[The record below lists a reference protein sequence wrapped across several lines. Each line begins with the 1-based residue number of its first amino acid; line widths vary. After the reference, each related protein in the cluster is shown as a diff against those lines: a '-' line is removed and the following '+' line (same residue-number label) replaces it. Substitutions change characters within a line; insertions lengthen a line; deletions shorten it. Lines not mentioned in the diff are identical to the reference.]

1 MISTQEPLANESLE
15 FGENPGKDYAQSLLQ
30 GLDDSQRKAATAL
43 QGPVRITA
51 CAGAG
56 KTRTITRRIAYAC
69 AKGEWDEN
77 RVLAVTFSVKAAKEM
92 QNRLKKL
99 GVNNATVATFHSAA
113 LQQLRRF
120 WADVCQAPFPNI
132 MDDPK
137 TVTEQALNH
146 YTDFS
151 DMTSVQ
157 IRDIIAEI
165 NWAKVCLIAPD
176 DYARAYACVSR
187 DLPAALNVNQFVE
200 AYKAY
205 ELEKNARNLVDFN
218 DLLLLAC
225 HILRAFPKVAAQI
238 RSSIGWV
245 TVDEYQDVSPLQH
258 ELLRCW
264 LGSNRNICVV
274 GDPAQTIYSFAGA
287 SSYDLLEFPNEFA
300 PLCADINLNTDYR
313 STERI
318 VGLANR
324 VLSKSAFRCD
334 YLRLVSKNKGG
345 ARVTKTVY
353 NTDYDEAVDV
363 AQRIHNA
370 IKTGKALPSDFAIL
384 TRTNAQ
390 QNIFCKTLGDLG
402 IHFSVRKDAG
412 LQLDVLENNVEDFDS
427 SGFSDLEKDI
437 DSVDVEDSSGKDSSG
452 KDSAAKDS
460 AAKDS
465 NSERAKMDLIKKS
478 LLPVTISTIHA
489 SKGLEFK
496 HVFLIGCS
504 EGLLPFG
511 GVNRS
516 QDQDEEE
523 RRLMYVAITRAE
535 ETLHISYSI
544 CKDYGSGMQRSVSHF
559 LE

>member
-1 MISTQEPLANESLE
+1 MISTQESLE
-15 FGENPGKDYAQSLLQ
+15 SKKRESNENHGKDYAQSLLE
-30 GLDDSQRKAATAL
+30 GLDDSQRKAAMVL

-113 LQQLRRF
+113 LQHLRRV
-120 WADVCQAPFPNI
+120 WNDVCEAPFPNI

-137 TVTEQALNH
+137 SVTEQALSH
-146 YTDFS
+146 YTDFA
-151 DMTSVQ
+151 DMTSAQ
-157 IRDIIAEI
+157 IRDIVAEI
-165 NWAKVCLIAPD
+165 NWAKVSLIAPD
-176 DYARAYACVSR
+176 DYARAYSCVSR
-187 DLPAALNVNQFVE
+187 DLPAALDVNQFVE

-205 ELEKNARNLVDFN
+205 ELEKNTRNLIDFN

-225 HILRAFPKVAAQI
+225 HVLRAFPKACEKI
-238 RSSIGWV
+238 RSKIGWV

-258 ELLRCW
+258 ELLKCW
-264 LGSNRNICVV
+264 LGNNRNICVV

-353 NTDYDEAVDV
+353 NTDHDEAVDV
-363 AQRIHNA
+363 AQRIYNA
-370 IKTGKALPSDFAIL
+370 VKSGKACPTDFAIL

-412 LQLDVLENNVEDFDS
+412 LQIDVLENNFEDS
-427 SGFSDLEKDI
+427 NASDLSDSEKYVESGDAKDI
-437 DSVDVEDSSGKDSSG
+437 DF
-452 KDSAAKDS
+452 AKES
-460 AAKDS
+460 E
-465 NSERAKMDLIKKS
+465 SEREKVDLIKKS

-511 GVNRS
+511 SVNRT
-516 QDQDEEE
+516 QDADEEE

-535 ETLHISYSI
+535 ATLHISYAI
-544 CKDYGSGMQRSVSHF
+544 CKDYGNGMQRSVSHF

>member
-1 MISTQEPLANESLE
+1 MISTQESLE
-15 FGENPGKDYAQSLLQ
+15 SKKRESNENHGKDYAQSLLE
-30 GLDDSQRKAATAL
+30 GLDDSQRKAAMVL

-113 LQQLRRF
+113 LQHLRRV
-120 WADVCQAPFPNI
+120 WNDVCEAPFPNI

-137 TVTEQALNH
+137 SVTEQALIH
-146 YTDFS
+146 YTDFAN
-151 DMTSVQ
+151 MTSAQ

-165 NWAKVCLIAPD
+165 NWAKVSLIAPD
-176 DYARAYACVSR
+176 DCARACACVSR
-187 DLPAALNVNQFVE
+187 DLPAALDVNQFVE

-205 ELEKNARNLVDFN
+205 ELEKNTRNLVDFN

-225 HILRAFPKVAAQI
+225 HVLRAFPKACEKI
-238 RSSIGWV
+238 RSKIGWI

-258 ELLRCW
+258 ELLKCW
-264 LGSNRNICVV
+264 LGNNRNICVV

-334 YLRLVSKNKGG
+334 YLRLMSKNKGG

-363 AQRIHNA
+363 AQRIYNA
-370 IKTGKALPSDFAIL
+370 VKSGKALPTDFAIL

-412 LQLDVLENNVEDFDS
+412 LQIDVLENNFEDS
-427 SGFSDLEKDI
+427 NASDLSDSKKYVESGDAKDI
-437 DSVDVEDSSGKDSSG
+437 DF
-452 KDSAAKDS
+452 AKDGG
-460 AAKDS
+460 
-465 NSERAKMDLIKKS
+465 SEREKVDLIKKS

-511 GVNRS
+511 SVNRT
-516 QDQDEEE
+516 QDANEEE

-535 ETLHISYSI
+535 ATLHISYAI
-544 CKDYGSGMQRSVSHF
+544 CKDYGNGMQRSVSHF

>member
-1 MISTQEPLANESLE
+1 M
-15 FGENPGKDYAQSLLQ
+15 
-30 GLDDSQRKAATAL
+30 AL

-99 GVNNATVATFHSAA
+99 GVNNVTVATFHSAA
-113 LQQLRRF
+113 LQHLRRV
-120 WADVCQAPFPNI
+120 WNDVCEAPFPNI

-137 TVTEQALNH
+137 SVTEQALSH
-146 YTDFS
+146 YTDFA
-151 DMTSVQ
+151 DMTSAQ

-165 NWAKVCLIAPD
+165 NWAKVSLIAPD
-176 DYARAYACVSR
+176 DYARAYSCVSR
-187 DLPAALNVNQFVE
+187 DLPAALDVNQFVE

-205 ELEKNARNLVDFN
+205 ELEKNTRNLIDFN

-225 HILRAFPKVAAQI
+225 HVLRAFPKACEKI
-238 RSSIGWV
+238 RSKIGWV

-258 ELLRCW
+258 ELLKCW
-264 LGSNRNICVV
+264 LGNNRNICVV

-300 PLCADINLNTDYR
+300 PLCADISLNTDYR

-363 AQRIHNA
+363 AQRIYNA
-370 IKTGKALPSDFAIL
+370 VKSGKALPTDFAIL

-412 LQLDVLENNVEDFDS
+412 LQIDVLENNFEDSNASDL
-427 SGFSDLEKDI
+427 SDLEKYVESGDAKDI
-437 DSVDVEDSSGKDSSG
+437 DF
-452 KDSAAKDS
+452 AKES
-460 AAKDS
+460 E
-465 NSERAKMDLIKKS
+465 SEREKVDLIKKS

-511 GVNRS
+511 SVNRT
-516 QDQDEEE
+516 QDTDEEE

-535 ETLHISYSI
+535 ATLHMSYAI
-544 CKDYGSGMQRSVSHF
+544 CKDYGNGMQRSVSHF

>member
-1 MISTQEPLANESLE
+1 MISTQESLE
-15 FGENPGKDYAQSLLQ
+15 SKKRESNENHGKDYAQSLLE
-30 GLDDSQRKAATAL
+30 GLDDSQRKAAMVL

-113 LQQLRRF
+113 LQHLRRV
-120 WADVCQAPFPNI
+120 WNDVCEAPFPNI

-137 TVTEQALNH
+137 SVTEQALIH
-146 YTDFS
+146 YTDFAN
-151 DMTSVQ
+151 MTSAQ

-165 NWAKVCLIAPD
+165 NWAKVSLIAPD
-176 DYARAYACVSR
+176 DYARACACVSR
-187 DLPAALNVNQFVE
+187 DLPAALDVNQFVE

-205 ELEKNARNLVDFN
+205 ELEKNTRNLVDFN

-225 HILRAFPKVAAQI
+225 HVLRTFPKACEKI
-238 RSSIGWV
+238 RSKIGWI

-258 ELLRCW
+258 ELLKCW
-264 LGSNRNICVV
+264 LGNNRNICVV

-334 YLRLVSKNKGG
+334 YLRLMSKNKGG

-363 AQRIHNA
+363 AQRIYNA
-370 IKTGKALPSDFAIL
+370 VKSGKALPTDFAIL

-412 LQLDVLENNVEDFDS
+412 LQIDVLENNFEDS
-427 SGFSDLEKDI
+427 NASDLSDSKKYVESGDAKDI
-437 DSVDVEDSSGKDSSG
+437 DF
-452 KDSAAKDS
+452 AKDGG
-460 AAKDS
+460 
-465 NSERAKMDLIKKS
+465 SEREKVDLIKKS

-511 GVNRS
+511 SVNRT
-516 QDQDEEE
+516 QDANEEE

-535 ETLHISYSI
+535 ATLHISYAI
-544 CKDYGSGMQRSVSHF
+544 CKDYGNGMQRSVSHF

>member
-1 MISTQEPLANESLE
+1 MISTQESLE
-15 FGENPGKDYAQSLLQ
+15 SKKRESNENHGKDYAQSLLE
-30 GLDDSQRKAATAL
+30 GLDDSQRKAAMVL

-113 LQQLRRF
+113 LQHLRRV
-120 WADVCQAPFPNI
+120 WNDVCEAPFPNI

-137 TVTEQALNH
+137 SVTEQALIH
-146 YTDFS
+146 YTDFAN
-151 DMTSVQ
+151 MTSAQ

-165 NWAKVCLIAPD
+165 NWAKVSLIAPD
-176 DYARAYACVSR
+176 DYARACACVSR
-187 DLPAALNVNQFVE
+187 DLPAALDVNQFVE

-205 ELEKNARNLVDFN
+205 ELEKNTRNLVDFN

-225 HILRAFPKVAAQI
+225 HVLRAFPKACEKI
-238 RSSIGWV
+238 RSKIGWI

-258 ELLRCW
+258 ELLKCW
-264 LGSNRNICVV
+264 LGNNRNICVV

-334 YLRLVSKNKGG
+334 YLRLMSKNKGG

-363 AQRIHNA
+363 AQRIYNA
-370 IKTGKALPSDFAIL
+370 VKSGKALPTDFAIL

-390 QNIFCKTLGDLG
+390 HNIFCKTLGDLG
-402 IHFSVRKDAG
+402 IHFSVRKDSG
-412 LQLDVLENNVEDFDS
+412 LQIDVLENNFEDS
-427 SGFSDLEKDI
+427 NASDLSDSKKYVESGDAKDI
-437 DSVDVEDSSGKDSSG
+437 DF
-452 KDSAAKDS
+452 AKDGG
-460 AAKDS
+460 
-465 NSERAKMDLIKKS
+465 SEREKVDLIKKS

-511 GVNRS
+511 SVNRT
-516 QDQDEEE
+516 QDANEEE

-535 ETLHISYSI
+535 ATLHISYAI
-544 CKDYGSGMQRSVSHF
+544 CKDYGNGMQRSVSHF

>member
-1 MISTQEPLANESLE
+1 MISTQESLE
-15 FGENPGKDYAQSLLQ
+15 SKKRESNENHGKDYAQSLLE
-30 GLDDSQRKAATAL
+30 GLDDSQRKAAMAL

-113 LQQLRRF
+113 LQHLRRV
-120 WADVCQAPFPNI
+120 WNDVCEAPFPNI

-137 TVTEQALNH
+137 SVTEQALSH
-146 YTDFS
+146 YTDFA
-151 DMTSVQ
+151 DMTSAQ
-157 IRDIIAEI
+157 IRDIVAEI
-165 NWAKVCLIAPD
+165 NWAKVSLIAPD
-176 DYARAYACVSR
+176 DYARAYSCVSR
-187 DLPAALNVNQFVE
+187 DLPAALDVNQFVE

-205 ELEKNARNLVDFN
+205 ELEKNTRNLIDFN

-225 HILRAFPKVAAQI
+225 HVLRAFPKACEKI
-238 RSSIGWV
+238 RSKIGWV

-258 ELLRCW
+258 ELLKCW
-264 LGSNRNICVV
+264 LGNNRNICVV

-363 AQRIHNA
+363 AQRIYNA
-370 IKTGKALPSDFAIL
+370 VKSGKACPTDFAIL

-412 LQLDVLENNVEDFDS
+412 LQIDVLENNFEDS
-427 SGFSDLEKDI
+427 NASDLSDSEKYVESGDAKDI
-437 DSVDVEDSSGKDSSG
+437 DF
-452 KDSAAKDS
+452 AKES
-460 AAKDS
+460 E
-465 NSERAKMDLIKKS
+465 SEREKVDLIKKS
-478 LLPVTISTIHA
+478 LLPVTISTIHT

-511 GVNRS
+511 SVNRT
-516 QDQDEEE
+516 QDADEEE

-535 ETLHISYSI
+535 ATLRISYAI
-544 CKDYGSGMQRSVSHF
+544 CKDYGNGMQRSVSHF

>member
-1 MISTQEPLANESLE
+1 MISTQESLE
-15 FGENPGKDYAQSLLQ
+15 SKKRESNENHGKDYAQSLLE
-30 GLDDSQRKAATAL
+30 GLDDSQRKAAMVL

-113 LQQLRRF
+113 LQHLRRV
-120 WADVCQAPFPNI
+120 WNDVCEAPFPNI

-137 TVTEQALNH
+137 SVTEQALSH
-146 YTDFS
+146 YTDFA
-151 DMTSVQ
+151 DMTSAQ
-157 IRDIIAEI
+157 IRDIVSEI
-165 NWAKVCLIAPD
+165 NWAKVSLIAPD
-176 DYARAYACVSR
+176 DYARAYSCISR
-187 DLPAALNVNQFVE
+187 DLPAALDVNQFVE

-205 ELEKNARNLVDFN
+205 ELEKNTRNLIDFN

-225 HILRAFPKVAAQI
+225 HVLRAFPKACEKI
-238 RSSIGWV
+238 RSKIGWV

-258 ELLRCW
+258 ELLKCW
-264 LGSNRNICVV
+264 LGNNRNICVV

-363 AQRIHNA
+363 AQRIYNA
-370 IKTGKALPSDFAIL
+370 VKSGKALPTDFAIL

-412 LQLDVLENNVEDFDS
+412 LQIDVLENNFEDS
-427 SGFSDLEKDI
+427 NASDLSDSEKYVESGDAKDI
-437 DSVDVEDSSGKDSSG
+437 DF
-452 KDSAAKDS
+452 AKES
-460 AAKDS
+460 E
-465 NSERAKMDLIKKS
+465 SEREKVDLIKKS

-511 GVNRS
+511 SVNRT
-516 QDQDEEE
+516 QDADEEE

-535 ETLHISYSI
+535 ATLHISYAI
-544 CKDYGSGMQRSVSHF
+544 CKDYGNGMQRSVSHF

>member
-1 MISTQEPLANESLE
+1 MISTQESLE
-15 FGENPGKDYAQSLLQ
+15 SKKRESNENHGKDYAQSLLE
-30 GLDDSQRKAATAL
+30 GLDDSQRKAAMVL

-113 LQQLRRF
+113 LQHLRRV
-120 WADVCQAPFPNI
+120 WNDVCEAPFPNI

-137 TVTEQALNH
+137 SVTEQALIH
-146 YTDFS
+146 YTDFAN
-151 DMTSVQ
+151 MTSAQ

-165 NWAKVCLIAPD
+165 NWAKVSLIAPD
-176 DYARAYACVSR
+176 DYARACACVSR
-187 DLPAALNVNQFVE
+187 DLPAALDVNQFVE

-205 ELEKNARNLVDFN
+205 ELEKNTRNLVDFN

-225 HILRAFPKVAAQI
+225 HVLRAFPKACEKI
-238 RSSIGWV
+238 RSKIGWI

-258 ELLRCW
+258 ELLKCW
-264 LGSNRNICVV
+264 LGNNRNICVV

-334 YLRLVSKNKGG
+334 YLRLMSKNKGG

-363 AQRIHNA
+363 AQRIYNA
-370 IKTGKALPSDFAIL
+370 VKSGKALPADFAIL

-412 LQLDVLENNVEDFDS
+412 LQIDVLENNFEDS
-427 SGFSDLEKDI
+427 NASDLSDSKKYVESGDAKDI
-437 DSVDVEDSSGKDSSG
+437 DF
-452 KDSAAKDS
+452 AKDGG
-460 AAKDS
+460 
-465 NSERAKMDLIKKS
+465 SEREKVDLIKKS

-511 GVNRS
+511 SVNRT
-516 QDQDEEE
+516 QDANEEE

-535 ETLHISYSI
+535 ATLHISYAI
-544 CKDYGSGMQRSVSHF
+544 CKDYGNGMQRSVSHF

>member
-1 MISTQEPLANESLE
+1 MV
-15 FGENPGKDYAQSLLQ
+15 
-30 GLDDSQRKAATAL
+30 L

-113 LQQLRRF
+113 LQHLRRV
-120 WADVCQAPFPNI
+120 WNDVCEAPFPNI

-137 TVTEQALNH
+137 SVTEQALIH
-146 YTDFS
+146 YTDFAN
-151 DMTSVQ
+151 MTSAQ

-165 NWAKVCLIAPD
+165 NWAKVSLIAPD
-176 DYARAYACVSR
+176 DYARACACVSR
-187 DLPAALNVNQFVE
+187 DLPAALDVNQFVE

-205 ELEKNARNLVDFN
+205 ELEKNTRNLVDFN

-225 HILRAFPKVAAQI
+225 HVLRAFPKACEKI
-238 RSSIGWV
+238 RSKIGWI
-245 TVDEYQDVSPLQH
+245 TVDEYQDISPLQH
-258 ELLRCW
+258 ELLKCW
-264 LGSNRNICVV
+264 LGNNRNICVV

-334 YLRLVSKNKGG
+334 YLRLMSKNKGG

-363 AQRIHNA
+363 AQRIYNA
-370 IKTGKALPSDFAIL
+370 VKSGKALPTDFAIL

-412 LQLDVLENNVEDFDS
+412 LQIDVLENNFEDS
-427 SGFSDLEKDI
+427 NASDLSDSKKYVESGDAKDI
-437 DSVDVEDSSGKDSSG
+437 DF
-452 KDSAAKDS
+452 AKDGG
-460 AAKDS
+460 
-465 NSERAKMDLIKKS
+465 SEREKVDLIKKS

-511 GVNRS
+511 SVNRT
-516 QDQDEEE
+516 QDANEEE

-535 ETLHISYSI
+535 ATLHISYAI
-544 CKDYGSGMQRSVSHF
+544 CKDYGNGMQRSVSHF

>member
-1 MISTQEPLANESLE
+1 MISTQESLE
-15 FGENPGKDYAQSLLQ
+15 SKKRESNENHGKDYAQSLLE
-30 GLDDSQRKAATAL
+30 GLDDSQRKAAMVL

-113 LQQLRRF
+113 LQHLRRV
-120 WADVCQAPFPNI
+120 WNDVCEAPFPNI

-137 TVTEQALNH
+137 SVTEQALIH
-146 YTDFS
+146 YTDFAN
-151 DMTSVQ
+151 MTSAQ

-165 NWAKVCLIAPD
+165 NWAKVSLIAPD
-176 DYARAYACVSR
+176 DYARACACVSR
-187 DLPAALNVNQFVE
+187 DLPAALDVNQFVE

-205 ELEKNARNLVDFN
+205 ELEKNTRNLVDFN

-225 HILRAFPKVAAQI
+225 HVLRAFPKACEKI
-238 RSSIGWV
+238 RSKIGWI

-258 ELLRCW
+258 ELLKCW
-264 LGSNRNICVV
+264 LGNNRNICVV

-334 YLRLVSKNKGG
+334 YLRLMSKNKGG

-363 AQRIHNA
+363 AQRIYNA
-370 IKTGKALPSDFAIL
+370 VKSGKALPTDFAIL

-412 LQLDVLENNVEDFDS
+412 LQIDVLENNFEDS
-427 SGFSDLEKDI
+427 NASDLSDSKKYVESGDAKDI
-437 DSVDVEDSSGKDSSG
+437 DF
-452 KDSAAKDS
+452 AKDGG
-460 AAKDS
+460 
-465 NSERAKMDLIKKS
+465 SEREKVDLIKKS

-511 GVNRS
+511 SVNRT
-516 QDQDEEE
+516 QDANEEE

-535 ETLHISYSI
+535 ATLHVSYAI
-544 CKDYGSGMQRSVSHF
+544 CKDYGNGMQRSVSHF

>member
-1 MISTQEPLANESLE
+1 MISTQESLE
-15 FGENPGKDYAQSLLQ
+15 SKKRESNENHGKDYAQSLLE
-30 GLDDSQRKAATAL
+30 GLDDSQRKAAMVL

-113 LQQLRRF
+113 LQHLRRV
-120 WADVCQAPFPNI
+120 WNDVCEAPFPNI

-137 TVTEQALNH
+137 SVTEQALSH
-146 YTDFS
+146 YTDFA
-151 DMTSVQ
+151 DMTSAQ
-157 IRDIIAEI
+157 IRDIVAEI
-165 NWAKVCLIAPD
+165 NWAKVSLIAPD
-176 DYARAYACVSR
+176 DYARAYSCVSR
-187 DLPAALNVNQFVE
+187 DLPAALDVNQFVE
-200 AYKAY
+200 TYKAY
-205 ELEKNARNLVDFN
+205 ELEKNTRNLIDFN

-225 HILRAFPKVAAQI
+225 HILRAFPKACEKI
-238 RSSIGWV
+238 RSKIGWV

-258 ELLRCW
+258 ELLKCW
-264 LGSNRNICVV
+264 LGNNRNICVV

-363 AQRIHNA
+363 AQRIYNA
-370 IKTGKALPSDFAIL
+370 VKSGKACPTDFAIL

-412 LQLDVLENNVEDFDS
+412 LQIDVLENNFEDS
-427 SGFSDLEKDI
+427 NASDLSDSEKYVESGDAKDI
-437 DSVDVEDSSGKDSSG
+437 DF
-452 KDSAAKDS
+452 AKES
-460 AAKDS
+460 E
-465 NSERAKMDLIKKS
+465 SEREKVDLIKKS

-511 GVNRS
+511 SVNRT
-516 QDQDEEE
+516 QDADEEE

-535 ETLHISYSI
+535 ATLHISYAI
-544 CKDYGSGMQRSVSHF
+544 CKDYGNGMQRSVSHF

>member
-1 MISTQEPLANESLE
+1 MISTQESLE
-15 FGENPGKDYAQSLLQ
+15 SKKRESNENHGKDYAQSLLE
-30 GLDDSQRKAATAL
+30 GLDDSQRKAAMAL

-113 LQQLRRF
+113 LQHLRRV
-120 WADVCQAPFPNI
+120 WNDVCEAPFPNI

-137 TVTEQALNH
+137 SVTEQALSH
-146 YTDFS
+146 YTDFA
-151 DMTSVQ
+151 DMTSAQ
-157 IRDIIAEI
+157 IRDIVSEI
-165 NWAKVCLIAPD
+165 NWAKVSLIAPD
-176 DYARAYACVSR
+176 DYARAYSCVSR
-187 DLPAALNVNQFVE
+187 DLPAALDVNQFVE

-205 ELEKNARNLVDFN
+205 ELEKNTRNLIDFN

-225 HILRAFPKVAAQI
+225 HVLRAFPKACEKI
-238 RSSIGWV
+238 RSKIGWV

-258 ELLRCW
+258 ELLKCW
-264 LGSNRNICVV
+264 LGNNRNICVV

-363 AQRIHNA
+363 AQRIYNA
-370 IKTGKALPSDFAIL
+370 VKSGKACLADFAIL

-412 LQLDVLENNVEDFDS
+412 LQIDVLENNFEDS
-427 SGFSDLEKDI
+427 NASDLSDSEKYVESGDAKDI
-437 DSVDVEDSSGKDSSG
+437 DF
-452 KDSAAKDS
+452 AKEGE
-460 AAKDS
+460 
-465 NSERAKMDLIKKS
+465 SEREKVDLIKKS

-511 GVNRS
+511 SVNRT
-516 QDQDEEE
+516 QDANEEE

-535 ETLHISYSI
+535 ATLHISYAI
-544 CKDYGSGMQRSVSHF
+544 CKDYGNGMQRSVSHF

>member
-1 MISTQEPLANESLE
+1 MISTQESLE
-15 FGENPGKDYAQSLLQ
+15 SKKRESNENHGKDYAQSLLE
-30 GLDDSQRKAATAL
+30 GLDDSQRKAAMVL

-113 LQQLRRF
+113 LQHLRRV
-120 WADVCQAPFPNI
+120 WNDVCEAPFPNI

-137 TVTEQALNH
+137 SVTEQALIH
-146 YTDFS
+146 YTDFAN
-151 DMTSVQ
+151 MTSAQ

-165 NWAKVCLIAPD
+165 NWAKVSLIAPD
-176 DYARAYACVSR
+176 DYARACACVSR
-187 DLPAALNVNQFVE
+187 DLPAALDVNQFVE

-205 ELEKNARNLVDFN
+205 ELEKNTRNLVDFN

-225 HILRAFPKVAAQI
+225 HVLRAFPKACEKI
-238 RSSIGWV
+238 RSKIGWI

-258 ELLRCW
+258 ELLKCW
-264 LGSNRNICVV
+264 LGNNRNICVV

-334 YLRLVSKNKGG
+334 YLRLMSKNKGG

-363 AQRIHNA
+363 AQRIYNA
-370 IKTGKALPSDFAIL
+370 VKSGKALPTDFAIL

-402 IHFSVRKDAG
+402 IHFSVRKDSG
-412 LQLDVLENNVEDFDS
+412 LQIDVLENNFEDS
-427 SGFSDLEKDI
+427 NASDLSDSKKYVESGDAKDI
-437 DSVDVEDSSGKDSSG
+437 DF
-452 KDSAAKDS
+452 AKDGG
-460 AAKDS
+460 
-465 NSERAKMDLIKKS
+465 SEREKVDLIKKS

-511 GVNRS
+511 SVNRT
-516 QDQDEEE
+516 QDANEEE

-535 ETLHISYSI
+535 ATLHISYAI
-544 CKDYGSGMQRSVSHF
+544 CKDYGNGMQRSVSHF

>member
-1 MISTQEPLANESLE
+1 MISTQESLE
-15 FGENPGKDYAQSLLQ
+15 SKKRESNENHGKDYAQSLLE
-30 GLDDSQRKAATAL
+30 GLDDSQRKAAMVL

-113 LQQLRRF
+113 LQHLRRV
-120 WADVCQAPFPNI
+120 WNDVCEAPFPNI

-137 TVTEQALNH
+137 SVTEQALIH
-146 YTDFS
+146 YTDFAN
-151 DMTSVQ
+151 MTSAQ

-165 NWAKVCLIAPD
+165 NWAKVSLIAPD
-176 DYARAYACVSR
+176 DYARACACVSR
-187 DLPAALNVNQFVE
+187 DLPAALDVNQFVE

-205 ELEKNARNLVDFN
+205 ELEKNTRNLIDFN

-225 HILRAFPKVAAQI
+225 HILRAFPKACEKI
-238 RSSIGWV
+238 RSKIGWI

-258 ELLRCW
+258 ELLKCW
-264 LGSNRNICVV
+264 LGNNRNICVV

-334 YLRLVSKNKGG
+334 YLRLMSKNKGG

-363 AQRIHNA
+363 AQRIYNA
-370 IKTGKALPSDFAIL
+370 VKSGKALPTDFAIL

-412 LQLDVLENNVEDFDS
+412 LQIDVLENNFEDS
-427 SGFSDLEKDI
+427 NASDLSDSKKYVESGDAKDI
-437 DSVDVEDSSGKDSSG
+437 DF
-452 KDSAAKDS
+452 AKDGG
-460 AAKDS
+460 
-465 NSERAKMDLIKKS
+465 SEREKVDLIKKS

-511 GVNRS
+511 SVNRT
-516 QDQDEEE
+516 QDANEEE

-535 ETLHISYSI
+535 ATLHVSYAI
-544 CKDYGSGMQRSVSHF
+544 CKDYGNGMQRSVSHF

>member
-1 MISTQEPLANESLE
+1 MISTQESLE
-15 FGENPGKDYAQSLLQ
+15 SKKRESNENHGKDYAQSLLE
-30 GLDDSQRKAATAL
+30 GLDDSQRKAAMVL

-113 LQQLRRF
+113 LQHLRRV
-120 WADVCQAPFPNI
+120 WNDVCEAPFPNI

-137 TVTEQALNH
+137 SVTEQALIH
-146 YTDFS
+146 YTDFAN
-151 DMTSVQ
+151 MTSAQ

-165 NWAKVCLIAPD
+165 NWAKVSLIAPD
-176 DYARAYACVSR
+176 DYARACACVSR
-187 DLPAALNVNQFVE
+187 DLPAALDVNQFVE

-205 ELEKNARNLVDFN
+205 ELEKNTRNLVDFN

-225 HILRAFPKVAAQI
+225 HVLRAFPKACEKI
-238 RSSIGWV
+238 RSKIGWI
-245 TVDEYQDVSPLQH
+245 TVDEYQDISPLQH
-258 ELLRCW
+258 ELLKCW
-264 LGSNRNICVV
+264 LGNNRNICVV

-334 YLRLVSKNKGG
+334 YLRLMSKNKGG

-363 AQRIHNA
+363 AQRIYNA
-370 IKTGKALPSDFAIL
+370 VKSGKALPTDFAIL

-412 LQLDVLENNVEDFDS
+412 LQIDVLENNFEDS
-427 SGFSDLEKDI
+427 NASDLSDSKKYVESGDAKDI
-437 DSVDVEDSSGKDSSG
+437 DF
-452 KDSAAKDS
+452 AKDGG
-460 AAKDS
+460 
-465 NSERAKMDLIKKS
+465 SEREKVDLIKKS

-511 GVNRS
+511 SVNRT
-516 QDQDEEE
+516 QDANEEE

-535 ETLHISYSI
+535 ATLHISYAI
-544 CKDYGSGMQRSVSHF
+544 CKDYGNGMQRSVSHF

>member
-1 MISTQEPLANESLE
+1 MISTQESLE
-15 FGENPGKDYAQSLLQ
+15 SKKRESNENHGKDYAQSLLE
-30 GLDDSQRKAATAL
+30 GLDDSQRKAAMVL

-113 LQQLRRF
+113 LQHLRRV
-120 WADVCQAPFPNI
+120 WNDVCEAPFPNI

-137 TVTEQALNH
+137 SVTEQALSH
-146 YTDFS
+146 YTDFA
-151 DMTSVQ
+151 DMTSAQ
-157 IRDIIAEI
+157 IRDIVAEI
-165 NWAKVCLIAPD
+165 NWAKVSLIAPD
-176 DYARAYACVSR
+176 DYARAYSCVSR
-187 DLPAALNVNQFVE
+187 DLPAALDVNQFVE

-205 ELEKNARNLVDFN
+205 ESEKNTRNLIDFN

-225 HILRAFPKVAAQI
+225 HILRAFPKACEKI
-238 RSSIGWV
+238 RSKIGWV

-258 ELLRCW
+258 ELLKCW
-264 LGSNRNICVV
+264 LGNNRNICVV

-363 AQRIHNA
+363 AQRIYNA
-370 IKTGKALPSDFAIL
+370 VKSGKACTTDFAIL

-412 LQLDVLENNVEDFDS
+412 LQIDVLENNFEDS
-427 SGFSDLEKDI
+427 NASDLSDSEKYVESGDAKDI
-437 DSVDVEDSSGKDSSG
+437 DF
-452 KDSAAKDS
+452 AKES
-460 AAKDS
+460 E
-465 NSERAKMDLIKKS
+465 SEREKVDLIKKS

-511 GVNRS
+511 SVNRT
-516 QDQDEEE
+516 QDADEEE

-535 ETLHISYSI
+535 ATLHISYAI
-544 CKDYGSGMQRSVSHF
+544 CKDYGNGMQRSVSHF

>member
-1 MISTQEPLANESLE
+1 MISTQESLE
-15 FGENPGKDYAQSLLQ
+15 SKKRESNENHGKDYAQSLLE
-30 GLDDSQRKAATAL
+30 GLDDSQRKAAMVL

-113 LQQLRRF
+113 LQHLRRV
-120 WADVCQAPFPNI
+120 WNDVCEAPFPNI

-137 TVTEQALNH
+137 SVTEQALIH
-146 YTDFS
+146 YTDFAN
-151 DMTSVQ
+151 MTSAQ

-165 NWAKVCLIAPD
+165 NWAKVSLIAPD
-176 DYARAYACVSR
+176 DYARACACVSR
-187 DLPAALNVNQFVE
+187 DLPAALDVNQFVE

-205 ELEKNARNLVDFN
+205 ELEKNTRNLVDFN

-225 HILRAFPKVAAQI
+225 HVLRAFPKACEKI
-238 RSSIGWV
+238 RSKIGWI

-258 ELLRCW
+258 ELLKCW
-264 LGSNRNICVV
+264 LGNNRNICVV

-363 AQRIHNA
+363 AQRIYNA
-370 IKTGKALPSDFAIL
+370 VKSGKALPTDFAIL

-412 LQLDVLENNVEDFDS
+412 LQIDVLENNFEDSNASDL
-427 SGFSDLEKDI
+427 SDLEKYVESGDAKDI
-437 DSVDVEDSSGKDSSG
+437 DF
-452 KDSAAKDS
+452 AKES
-460 AAKDS
+460 E
-465 NSERAKMDLIKKS
+465 SEREKVDLIKKS

-511 GVNRS
+511 SVNRT
-516 QDQDEEE
+516 QDTDEEE

-535 ETLHISYSI
+535 ATLHMSYAI
-544 CKDYGSGMQRSVSHF
+544 CKDYGNGMQRSVSHF